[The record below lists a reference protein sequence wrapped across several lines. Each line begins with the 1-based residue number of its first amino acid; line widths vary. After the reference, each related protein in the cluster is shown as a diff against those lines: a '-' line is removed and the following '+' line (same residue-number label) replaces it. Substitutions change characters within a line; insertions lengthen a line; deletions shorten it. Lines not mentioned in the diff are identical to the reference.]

1 MTVGATRLVAIV
13 LAIGLASPRAAKADF
28 SDSLR
33 GQLAPLSGALG
44 ESVARSIPLV
54 SASSPFRYAFDP
66 RTNVFERL
74 PGISG
79 QVYLESAETL
89 ERGRFNLSTSYEYVS
104 FAEVDGADLD
114 DLVSTETLPLV
125 PQALNLRLI
134 QDLRLTL
141 NVHQVAIALTYG
153 LTDAAE
159 VNLTVPLL
167 HSRFAVSGAVT
178 AQLVA
183 RTTGDVAAERTTPA
197 PDSSMS
203 ATGVGDLVVRGKY
216 RLWEA
221 DGVPIGLGLAL
232 RLPSGN
238 EDDFQGTGDV
248 GVIPS
253 LFVSTLPRK
262 LTPGITLAGRVNAGV
277 DIDASQVDRSEARWG
292 LGLDF
297 GFADRA
303 AVAVGILGR
312 NAFSDTIE
320 GSPVSCLPGGVI
332 TFEDPCIQALVG
344 QAELG
349 LLGVSTGRPDFFDL
363 SVGGRVVV
371 WDDRLVFFAN
381 VLVPLNDDGFRARAI
396 PLAGLEALF

>member
-1 MTVGATRLVAIV
+1 MSVGTTRLVAIV
-13 LAIGLASPRAAKADF
+13 LAVGLSGPRAAQADF
-28 SDSLR
+28 ADSLR
-33 GQLAPLSGALG
+33 GQLAPLGGALG

-114 DLVSTETLPLV
+114 DLVSTETLSIV
-125 PQALNLRLI
+125 PGLDLRLI
-134 QDLRLTL
+134 QDLHLTL

-167 HSRFAVSGAVT
+167 YSRFAVSGEVT
-178 AQLVA
+178 GQLVA
-183 RTTGDVAAERTTPA
+183 RPAGNVISERTTRA
-197 PDSSMS
+197 PGSSMS
-203 ATGVGDLVVRGKY
+203 AAGVGDLVLRGKY
-216 RLWEA
+216 RVWERG
-221 DGVPIGLGLAL
+221 GVPVGLGLAL

-253 LFVSTLPRK
+253 LFVSTLPRS
-262 LTPGITLAGRVNAGV
+262 LTPGITLAGRANAGV
-277 DIDASQVDRSEARWG
+277 DIDASHLDRSEARWG

-297 GFADRA
+297 GFADRG
-303 AVAVGILGR
+303 AVAVAILGR
-312 NAFSDTIE
+312 NAFSETVE
-320 GSPVSCLPGGVI
+320 RSPPSCLPGGTI
-332 TFEDPCIQALVG
+332 SLEDPCIQALVG
-344 QAELG
+344 QSELG

-381 VLVPLNDDGFRARAI
+381 VLVPLNDDGFRARVI

>member
-1 MTVGATRLVAIV
+1 MSVGATRLAALV
-13 LAIGLASPRAAKADF
+13 LAVGLAGPRAARADF

-33 GQLAPLSGALG
+33 GQLAPLGGALG

-114 DLVSTETLPLV
+114 DLVSTETLPIV
-125 PQALNLRLI
+125 PGLDLRLI
-134 QDLRLTL
+134 QDLHLTL
-141 NVHQVAIALTYG
+141 NVHQVAIGLTYG

-167 HSRFAVSGAVT
+167 YSRFALSGEVT
-178 AQLVA
+178 GQLVA
-183 RTTGDVAAERTTPA
+183 RPAGNVISQRTTRA
-197 PDSSMS
+197 PGSSMS
-203 ATGVGDLVVRGKY
+203 AAGVGDLVLRGKY
-216 RLWEA
+216 RVWEHG
-221 DGVPIGLGLAL
+221 GVPVGLGLAL

-253 LFVSTLPRK
+253 LFVSTLPRS

-277 DIDASQVDRSEARWG
+277 DIDASHVDRSEARWG

-297 GFADRA
+297 GFADRG
-303 AVAVGILGR
+303 AVAVAILGR
-312 NAFSDTIE
+312 NAFSETLE
-320 GSPVSCLPGGVI
+320 GSPPSCLPGGTI
-332 TFEDPCIQALVG
+332 SFEDPCIQTLAG
-344 QAELG
+344 ESELG

-363 SVGGRVVV
+363 SIGGRVVV